1 MFFVCFVL
9 VSIYMCFKRR
19 KEMKN
24 KRRTALIVLIAV
36 VTLVIMSTV
45 VAFAAGDVGDQI
57 AGGINDAIKTVRKII
72 NPIATIAVIGCGIY
86 CIMGSDP
93 QNIKKAKTWGIAI
106 FVGLILI
113 NIAGPIVDWAS
124 SIGK

>member
-1 MFFVCFVL
+1 
-9 VSIYMCFKRR
+9 
-19 KEMKN
+19 MKN
-24 KRRTALIVLIAV
+24 KKTKALLMLVLVLGLIF
-36 VTLVIMSTV
+36 MSTV
-45 VAFAAGDVGDQI
+45 VCFADVGDQI

>member
-1 MFFVCFVL
+1 MK
-9 VSIYMCFKRR
+9 KRTL
-19 KEMKN
+19 
-24 KRRTALIVLIAV
+24 RTVFILIAV
-36 VTLVIMSTV
+36 LAIALSMTAVC
-45 VAFAAGDVGDQI
+45 FADVGDDI
-57 AGGINDAIKTVRKII
+57 ATGITTAITTVRKII

-93 QNIKKAKTWGIAI
+93 TNIKKAKSWAIAI

-113 NIAGPIVDWAS
+113 NVAGPIVDWAS

>member
-1 MFFVCFVL
+1 
-9 VSIYMCFKRR
+9 
-19 KEMKN
+19 MKN
-24 KRRTALIVLIAV
+24 RRRTALIVLIAV
-36 VTLVIMSTV
+36 VTLVLMSTV

-57 AGGINDAIKTVRKII
+57 ASGINDAIKTVRKII